1 MLYSRTVVTSNNMD
15 CIPHKMP
22 VCLYLPRKVEG
33 EIFKLEMLLK
43 DFKEKI
49 YKSKRTSAVS
59 LPVNSPIN
67 LDDLS
72 FTSSPPLN
80 EVIQQPTANF
90 MPGKMVFMYV

>member
-1 MLYSRTVVTSNNMD
+1 MVTSKNMD
-15 CIPHKMP
+15 CIPSKMP

-49 YKSKRTSAVS
+49 NKSKCTSAVS
-59 LPVNSPIN
+59 LLVNSPIN

-72 FTSSPPLN
+72 FTSSPPSN
-80 EVIQQPTANF
+80 EVIQQPTA
-90 MPGKMVFMYV
+90 